1 MTFTPEECET
11 LAEQNLM
18 LNDACVRY
26 EKALRDARYS
36 LSILA
41 SYLDDPNTPWPN
53 YGLKSLALSYKKRIE
68 EIDAVLK

>member
-1 MTFTPEECET
+1 LLAL
-11 LAEQNLM
+11 LAE
-18 LNDACVRY
+18 AR
-26 EKALRDARYS
+26 RDARYS

-53 YGLKSLALSYKKRIE
+53 YGLKSLALSYKKRVE